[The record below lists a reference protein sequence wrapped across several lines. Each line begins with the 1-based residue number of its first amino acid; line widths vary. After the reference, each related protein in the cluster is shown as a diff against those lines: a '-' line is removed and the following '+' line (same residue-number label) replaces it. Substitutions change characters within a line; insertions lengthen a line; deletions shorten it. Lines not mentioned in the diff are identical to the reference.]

1 MNNLAYSSQ
10 DVEKVGPKIEELIRK
25 EVGASSAL
33 AYEVEDGAAG
43 KTTAGTVLAESVKL
57 LFGGKETLLFSLYFN
72 LSQPRPANLEVHVNK
87 QGLGCHVGSLLYS
100 AVLAKPVSGEAS
112 LEAPKTFGSSK
123 FSGDP
128 ATSQKLNANGD
139 LVKRANKF
147 ARTESQSG
155 GIKIK
160 IDRFCKVVPQ
170 DSGSLLVIRT
180 LPRPTSMGTSA
191 TVDAK
196 DFFDI
201 AAMVEAAL

>member
-10 DVEKVGPKIEELIRK
+10 NVEKVGPKIEELIRK
-25 EVGASSAL
+25 EVGATSAL
-33 AYEVEDGAAG
+33 GYEVEDGGAG
-43 KTTAGTVLAESVKL
+43 KTTAGTVLAGSVKV
-57 LFGGKETLLFSLYFN
+57 LFGGKETLLYSLYFN
-72 LSQPRPANLEVHVNK
+72 LTQPRPANLEVHVNK
-87 QGLGCHVGSLLYS
+87 QGIGCHVGSLLYS
-100 AVLAKPVSGEAS
+100 TMLAKPASGEAS

-123 FSGDP
+123 FTGDP
-128 ATSQKLNANGD
+128 ATSQRLNANGD

-155 GIKIK
+155 GLTIK
-160 IDRFCKVVPQ
+160 IDRFFKIVPQ
-170 DSGSLLVIRT
+170 GSGSLLVIRT
-180 LPRPTSMGTSA
+180 LARPTSMGLSA